1 MLIEFKVKSRMA
13 ICYLD
18 WLRFRSQQVLDMLL
32 YKQGAAEDSHDLV
45 DVSFKLHL
53 MLDYCDDAVSADGR
67 IDLYFEKCDK
77 LFSHKNRIT
86 DMNTEIS
93 NSLLTDFKRH

>member
-32 YKQGAAEDSHDLV
+32 YKQGAAEDIILPDFQT
-45 DVSFKLHL
+45 DTI
-53 MLDYCDDAVSADGR
+53 MAV
-67 IDLYFEKCDK
+67 
-77 LFSHKNRIT
+77 
-86 DMNTEIS
+86 
-93 NSLLTDFKRH
+93 

>member
-67 IDLYFEKCDK
+67 IDLYSDG
-77 LFSHKNRIT
+77 
-86 DMNTEIS
+86 
-93 NSLLTDFKRH
+93 SLGVTPECRHRRGRTPRTRHRSLRAADV